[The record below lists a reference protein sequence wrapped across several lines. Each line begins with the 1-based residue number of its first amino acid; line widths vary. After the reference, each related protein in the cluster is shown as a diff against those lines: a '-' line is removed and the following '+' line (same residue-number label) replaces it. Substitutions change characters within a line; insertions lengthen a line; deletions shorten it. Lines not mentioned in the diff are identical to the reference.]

1 MYEIDKPFGFAGLH
15 MCAISQ
21 RIAPMGPH
29 TIPQP
34 TGLG

>member
-1 MYEIDKPFGFAGLH
+1 MYEIDQSFGFAGLQ
-15 MCAISQ
+15 MCAICQ
-21 RIAPMGPH
+21 RIAPMGPY